1 MIGAGG
7 ASGYG
12 QPLMSCRSRSYTS
25 GMTDDD
31 DTKRNLREFRE
42 SVAHEFA
49 RVDERFARIDEQFA
63 RVDERLAHMDE
74 QLGDVRDHLAGL
86 TDQMTDHRAETRD
99 RMAIMETAILNS
111 LRDHGKAL
119 SRIERRIDSHT
130 HGPEA
135 A

>member
-1 MIGAGG
+1 
-7 ASGYG
+7 
-12 QPLMSCRSRSYTS
+12 MSCRSRSYTS

-31 DTKRNLREFRE
+31 DTTRNLREFRE

-49 RVDERFARIDEQFA
+49 RVDERFARVDERFA

-74 QLGDVRDHLAGL
+74 QLREVRDHLAGL
-86 TDQMTDHRAETRD
+86 TEQMTDTRD